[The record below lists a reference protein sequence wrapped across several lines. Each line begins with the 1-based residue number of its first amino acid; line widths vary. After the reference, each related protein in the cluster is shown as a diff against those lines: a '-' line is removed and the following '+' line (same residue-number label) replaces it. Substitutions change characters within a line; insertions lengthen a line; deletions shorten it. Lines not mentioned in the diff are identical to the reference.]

1 MLGHQLLC
9 QEYVVTVLIRK
20 GLVYLLKS
28 MGVLLL
34 NSAGT
39 DSVSKS

>member
-1 MLGHQLLC
+1 M
-9 QEYVVTVLIRK
+9 VTVLIRK

-28 MGVLLL
+28 IGVLLL